1 MALLS
6 LTVTCHIA
14 VCVRITWYHTWMMEA
29 KMVLCG
35 GTTPHPLSS
44 AQRNQQKWPFMHC
57 VWVLNRVTL
66 TWAHLNIMYLCNEL
80 ELELFWTDGTNYCL
94 SYFELDRSS
103 SRSTL
108 CQMVDRRFLMPV
120 LFTIDLCQ
128 WFLLFFFFLSLQFL
142 FSPAVLLQLML
153 SVCSTPP
160 LQRLQTS

>member
-1 MALLS
+1 MVS
-6 LTVTCHIA
+6 YVDDGS
-14 VCVRITWYHTWMMEA
+14 

-35 GTTPHPLSS
+35 RTTPHPLSS
-44 AQRNQQKWPFMHC
+44 AQRNQQWPFMHC

-66 TWAHLNIMYLCNEL
+66 TWAHLNIIYLCNEL

-108 CQMVDRRFLMPV
+108 CQKVDRRSLVPV

-128 WFLLFFFFLSLQFL
+128 WFFSPFLFPLQFL
-142 FSPAVLLQLML
+142 FPPAVLLQLML
-153 SVCSTPP
+153 TVCSLPAKASDLIAPNKSALLLTNSYYS
-160 LQRLQTS
+160 TAVSH

>member
-1 MALLS
+1 MVS
-6 LTVTCHIA
+6 YVDDGS
-14 VCVRITWYHTWMMEA
+14 

-35 GTTPHPLSS
+35 RTTPHPLSS
-44 AQRNQQKWPFMHC
+44 AQRNQQWPFMHC

-66 TWAHLNIMYLCNEL
+66 TWAHLNIIYLCNEL

-108 CQMVDRRFLMPV
+108 CQMVDRRSLVPV

-128 WFLLFFFFLSLQFL
+128 WF
-142 FSPAVLLQLML
+142 FSPLSFSPPVFVPSCCFAPANANSLLTP
-153 SVCSTPP
+153 CKGFRPHSTK
-160 LQRLQTS
+160 QISIAAY